1 MKEQILIMFRVL
13 AGFTALVAFW
23 ELIVKPA
30 VAGLLRL
37 MG

>member
-1 MKEQILIMFRVL
+1 MKEQIFITFRAL

-23 ELIVKPA
+23 ELIIKPA

-37 MG
+37 IG